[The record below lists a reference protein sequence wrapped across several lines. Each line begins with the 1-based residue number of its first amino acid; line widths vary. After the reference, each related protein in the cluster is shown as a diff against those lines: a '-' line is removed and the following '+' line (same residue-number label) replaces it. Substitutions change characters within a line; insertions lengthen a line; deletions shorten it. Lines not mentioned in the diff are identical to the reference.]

1 MNTSD
6 LNHQPAWH
14 HTRVFAPRRAASCH
28 CEYHEV
34 MASCDEDGDWICCN
48 CGRPVLPSLTG
59 LRAFRSALRDSALH
73 AA

>member
-1 MNTSD
+1 MSTSD
-6 LNHQPAWH
+6 LNHQPACH
-14 HTRVFAPRRAASCH
+14 RTRVFGPRRAPSCR

-34 MASCDEDGDWICCN
+34 MASRDEEGDWICCN

-59 LRAFRSALRDSALH
+59 LRAVRAALRDAALH

>member
-1 MNTSD
+1 MSTSD

-14 HTRVFAPRRAASCH
+14 HTRVFAPRRAPSCH

-34 MASCDEDGDWICCN
+34 MASRDEEGDWICCN

-59 LRAFRSALRDSALH
+59 LRAFRRALRDSAVH